1 MIATEA
7 PASFLLTSQY
17 RRFAEICNTSQT
29 AKFISL
35 FFGRTGLGKTECAL
49 HYAQWRAVEPLL
61 YMTPGARKIPSS
73 MIHCTAAVYTPDVGA
88 TLKIV
93 QSGIAGLRN
102 RFDELVDQAA
112 CCHGFDVGSYYPHKH
127 LKLLII
133 DEADRLTFGAFE
145 LIRDLYD
152 RTPLSILLIGSPG
165 IDRRLKRSGYG
176 QLHSRLTLA
185 YEIQTLTKE
194 EMRLFISLK
203 WKELNLPLTADDAVS
218 AAIMRLAHGNL
229 RVLHRIFAEMKR
241 LQRLNCLQI
250 ITPELVEVARGGL
263 LLGTS

>member
-1 MIATEA
+1 M
-7 PASFLLTSQY
+7 
-17 RRFAEICNTSQT
+17 
-29 AKFISL
+29 
-35 FFGRTGLGKTECAL
+35 
-49 HYAQWRAVEPLL
+49 
-61 YMTPGARKIPSS
+61 
-73 MIHCTAAVYTPDVGA
+73 
-88 TLKIV
+88 V
-93 QSGIAGLRN
+93 QSGIACLRN

-112 CCHGFDVGSYYPHKH
+112 CWHGFDAGSYYPHKY

-133 DEADRLTFGAFE
+133 DEADRLKLGALE

-152 RTPLSILLIGSPG
+152 RTPLSVLLIGSPG
-165 IDRRLKRSGYG
+165 IDRRMKRSGYG

-185 YEIQTLTKE
+185 YEIQPLTID

-218 AAIMRLAHGNL
+218 TAIVRIANGNL

-241 LQRLNCLQI
+241 LQKLNCLAV

-263 LLGTS
+263 LLGTC